1 MEDRSNMTKI
11 WDNYKLLKDVK
22 KTDATLISIGLAVK
36 DGVKFITLREF
47 YLKKSTN
54 EWKPSTNG
62 INIPIDQPLKD
73 GVTTIHP
80 LADLLLAIP
89 EVLKEADA
97 FALYDEKNAVY
108 IPKKSK
114 QV

>member
-11 WDNYKLLKDVK
+11 WDNYRLLKDVR

-47 YLKKSTN
+47 YLKKTTN

-62 INIPIDQPLKD
+62 LNIPIDQPLKD
-73 GVTTIHP
+73 GVTVIQP
-80 LADLLLAIP
+80 LDGILVAIS